1 MRTRETGQNMKT
13 RLTDCEAYVF
23 DAYGTLFD
31 LDSAVA
37 RCADIPDEKRSA
49 LVTLWRD
56 KQLLYT

>member
-1 MRTRETGQNMKT
+1 MKT